1 MTMLQFPW
9 RPGDCT
15 LTFGPG
21 NSLQLLGTT
30 AKLLLIMRGEN
41 TRLRGENQLPFQKLA
56 PLLVLSS
63 KKVRKKPHSEDAED
77 LWPGEAD
84 VDRPPSGCSVTLL
97 TAAFLILSFPSFYSR
112 RGSMHS
118 VFDGDRGGASTV
130 IGV

>member
-56 PLLVLSS
+56 PLLVLSG
-63 KKVRKKPHSEDAED
+63 KKVRKKPHSEDAEGPAR
-77 LWPGEAD
+77 LPA
-84 VDRPPSGCSVTLL
+84 T
-97 TAAFLILSFPSFYSR
+97 
-112 RGSMHS
+112 
-118 VFDGDRGGASTV
+118 RGGCGQATV
-130 IGV
+130 RLQCDPLDSSISYFVISFFLFPKRKHAFCV